1 MKKFKLK
8 KVIIG
13 IAIIIFLILMAIGI
27 LVFAKSTNT
36 NKKVNGDEVFS
47 SNSSFFL
54 PNKEKNMLYL
64 MQMENN

>member
-36 NKKVNGDEVFS
+36 NKKVNCDEVFS